1 VGVALRGDL
10 QDFGLAEV
18 FQLIGQQ
25 RKTGLLEIQGE
36 SAVMRLAFADGSVVW
51 AQPTGT
57 SQYSAFGD
65 MLVRCGLLTH
75 DQLGQLARDAENSAR
90 SLPQLL
96 ASSGEVS
103 EADLEATLDLLTR
116 ETIFQVLRWTRGS
129 FHFSAQPVPH
139 DRPPGKLLGAEEILM
154 DGLRM
159 VDEWR
164 TFAELV
170 PSADAVFRR
179 SAAFDVYRHQARG
192 DARWRLPQAE
202 RLLQL
207 VDGRLDARRVI
218 DLSRLGTFEATRI
231 LAELR
236 QAGVIELVD
245 AQRARRLRSKQKRTR
260 PVIHQARWWLAA
272 AFPIALLS
280 LLVSISF
287 DAFQR
292 LPSIPLTGSRVEAG
306 LPIPHAPLE
315 EARQAFE
322 KRRVRNALEAHR
334 HLSGSWPESLTELD
348 PSGVLNRGSLTPSS
362 AEPYYYVRRE
372 NGFLLLAPD
381 R

>member
-10 QDFGLAEV
+10 EDFGLAEV

-25 RKTGLLEIQGE
+25 RKTGLLEIQGVF
-36 SAVMRLAFADGSVVW
+36 AVMRLAFADGSVVW
-51 AQPTGT
+51 AEPVGG
-57 SQYSAFGD
+57 SEYSALGD
-65 MLVRCGLLTH
+65 MLVRCGFLTR
-75 DQLGQLARDAENSAR
+75 DQLGRLTREAGSSAR

-96 ASSGEVS
+96 ASSGELS
-103 EADLEATLDLLTR
+103 EADLEATLDLLTH

-139 DRPPGKLLGAEEILM
+139 DRPPEKLLGAEEILM

-159 VDEWR
+159 LDEWR
-164 TFAELV
+164 TFAEQV

-179 SAAFDVYRHQARG
+179 GTAFDVYRQQARG
-192 DARWRLPQAE
+192 DARWRLAQAE
-202 RLLQL
+202 RVLQL

-236 QAGVIELVD
+236 LAGVIELVD
-245 AQRARRLRSKQKRTR
+245 AKKARRLRGRQKRAR
-260 PVIHQARWWLAA
+260 PVVHQARWWLAA

-280 LLVSISF
+280 LLVSMTF

-292 LPSIPLTGSRVEAG
+292 LPSIPLTRFPVEVG
-306 LPIPHAPLE
+306 LPIPRAPLE

-322 KRRVRNALEAHR
+322 KRRVRNALESHR
-334 HLSGSWPESLTELD
+334 HLSGNWPESLAELD
-348 PSGVLNRGSLTPSS
+348 TSGVLGRGALTPSS
-362 AEPYYYVRRE
+362 VEPYYYLRRE
-372 NGFLLLAPD
+372 SGFLLLAPD